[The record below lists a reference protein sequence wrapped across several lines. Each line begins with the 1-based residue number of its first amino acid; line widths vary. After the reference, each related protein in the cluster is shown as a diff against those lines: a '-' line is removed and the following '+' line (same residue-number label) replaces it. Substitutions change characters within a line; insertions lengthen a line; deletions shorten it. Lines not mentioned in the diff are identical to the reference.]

1 MGRKR
6 ACETESRRRK
16 QKGEGGR
23 DRAPRQR
30 KMNNINGVMVKRLRR
45 SRRKK
50 IKQQYRE
57 RENKFFPELRD
68 QSMSAG
74 LISF

>member
-6 ACETESRRRK
+6 VCETESRRRK
-16 QKGEGGR
+16 QKGEGGN

-30 KMNNINGVMVKRLRR
+30 KTNNINGIMVKRLRR

-50 IKQQYRE
+50 TKE

-68 QSMSAG
+68 QSISAG